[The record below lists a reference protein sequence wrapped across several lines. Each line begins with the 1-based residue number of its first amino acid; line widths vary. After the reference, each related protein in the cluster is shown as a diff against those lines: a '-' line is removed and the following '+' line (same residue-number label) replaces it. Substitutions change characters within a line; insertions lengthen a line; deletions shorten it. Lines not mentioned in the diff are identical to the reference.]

1 MIKFIKSIIDQIVSN
16 PELDKVEKQL
26 LDKFDAITKPVVATP
41 AVPPVAE
48 KPVVTIE

>member
-1 MIKFIKSIIDQIVSN
+1 MIQFIKGIIDQIVNN

-26 LDKFDAITKPVVATP
+26 LDKFEAITKPVVATP
-41 AVPPVAE
+41 VVPPVVD